1 MSVAMQPVGALEASI
16 LARASEARRRLMG
29 QPVKEPPRPK
39 TTEDVVPPSRVLLPH
54 AKAAPRPATKPKRA
68 PASYRNKATAEW
80 TPERVQTMLTLWREG
95 HSASE
100 IAKELGGGIT
110 RSAVCGKA
118 WRLRNPFDAALSSR
132 VRKKQPKKANK
143 AKSHSNVTKAAAAPK
158 AKAVVVALPVHGVS
172 DADLVKGWLAQN
184 GGPRRFATGDSGDT
198 FAMKSW
204 LWERGYEMTY
214 VQKRLAVR
222 KAGSA
227 RKPQRMD
234 RQQLVAFVD
243 KLRAAEGL
251 EAIVR

>member
-1 MSVAMQPVGALEASI
+1 MSVAMQPMGDFEASI

-39 TTEDVVPPSRVLLPH
+39 PTDDVVPPSRVLLPH
-54 AKAAPRPATKPKRA
+54 AKAAPPAEKPKRA

-95 HSASE
+95 YSASE

-143 AKSHSNVTKAAAAPK
+143 PKSRSNVTLAVAAPK
-158 AKAVVVALPVHGVS
+158 AKPVVVALPVRGVS

-184 GGPRRFATGDSGDT
+184 GGPRKFATGDSGDT

-234 RQQLVAFVD
+234 RQRLVAFVD